1 MEAQY
6 FEAAL
11 AKTKEA
17 ARLKKFPMSIL
28 IFLSIL
34 LGFFILGLMLKM
46 RPDMVGWKGFEVTGI
61 GPPQKGFTVANW
73 KREKFDTCTPVA
85 IPPPTHSTSL

>member
-1 MEAQY
+1 M
-6 FEAAL
+6 FS
-11 AKTKEA
+11 
-17 ARLKKFPMSIL
+17 MSIL
-28 IFLSIL
+28 IFLLIL
-34 LGFFILGLMLKM
+34 RGSILGLTLKM

-73 KREKFDTCTPVA
+73 KREKFGMCTPVA